1 MSNQFDFRPGTYR
14 VKVPRLRVRGTMD
27 TSHDGNIVL
36 NQTLTMGKMFPV
48 FHVITDKK
56 GWVWG
61 VITLENTPQTHYVCL
76 WDVNTVFAELV
87 TSAPANPDAV
97 METLK
102 RIESMLT
109 KIMGVLEVP
118 KK

>member
-1 MSNQFDFRPGTYR
+1 MPNQFDFRPGTYR
-14 VKVPRLRVRGTMD
+14 VKVSRLRVRGTMD
-27 TSHDGNIVL
+27 TSHDGNIIF
-36 NQTLTMGKMFPV
+36 NQTLTMGKTFPV

-61 VITLENTPQTHYVCL
+61 VITLENASQTHYVCL

-87 TSAPANPDAV
+87 AISPQNPDAI

-102 RIESMLT
+102 RMESMLNQ
-109 KIMGVLEVP
+109 IMNRLEIGG
-118 KK
+118 